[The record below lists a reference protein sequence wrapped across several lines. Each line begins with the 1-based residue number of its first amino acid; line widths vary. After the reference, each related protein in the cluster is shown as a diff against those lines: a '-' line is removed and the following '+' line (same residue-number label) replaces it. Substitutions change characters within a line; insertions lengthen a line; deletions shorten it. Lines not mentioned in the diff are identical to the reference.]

1 MCRIQEICFMRLDS
15 TCPHVFSQAS
25 IDKAH
30 EHEKHDAAVVA
41 AGLGDTAVADC
52 ISILESLESCI
63 WNTVALVAE
72 KDSFSVLDDNEFQEL
87 MRSSLRLGLLTA
99 NTVSRPP
106 GLNTT
111 ESAEYASVE
120 LLEALWEGEDGQKK
134 KTKDDCN
141 LRHSDFKFDRIK
153 YRKWIGAKG
162 LHTQ

>member
-1 MCRIQEICFMRLDS
+1 MRLDS
-15 TCPHVFSQAS
+15 TCPRMFSQAS
-25 IDKAH
+25 IDEAH

-63 WNTVALVAE
+63 WNTVAE

-87 MRSSLRLGLLTA
+87 MRNSLHLGLLKA
-99 NTVSRPP
+99 NTDSRPP
-106 GLNTT
+106 GLNTN

-141 LRHSDFKFDRIK
+141 LRHSDFKLDRSE
-153 YRKWIGAKG
+153 YRK
-162 LHTQ
+162 